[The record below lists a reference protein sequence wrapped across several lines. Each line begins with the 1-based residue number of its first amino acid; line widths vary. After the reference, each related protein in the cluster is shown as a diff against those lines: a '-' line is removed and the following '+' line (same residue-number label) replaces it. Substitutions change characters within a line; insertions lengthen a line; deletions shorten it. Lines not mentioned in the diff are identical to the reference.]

1 MAPEGHMEQGLVT
14 SAAQHWQITCLL
26 IALMIPLLTILATSL
41 LSWISIARGGKQREP
56 PLKPYWI
63 PVLGDWFSFLLARK
77 SLADYVYR
85 RFGDRH
91 PVTIKLGPSTAYLLT
106 QPETYGPLLKDTRSC
121 TNKAFA
127 VLIME
132 QMFGTPK
139 SAMHIY
145 RNDKSGI
152 GSTPVTGST
161 VPSHLRVWHHQHK
174 TASRFL
180 QGESLKQLGIRVIE
194 HLSADLAKSDPN
206 DPIDSGE
213 WVDVP
218 DFYTWWTHRLFAAA
232 ITALCGPYLVSLNP
246 GFVDT
251 FWEYMASWPT
261 ISKFYP
267 RVLAPRAYAARQRVL
282 DAIKRWHAHAR
293 QHSDYRDNGPD
304 APAWDEY
311 WGSAW
316 LKVRQQWGQETGSMN
331 DDALASEDLAL
342 ITAASAN
349 ALPMAFWILIEVFN
363 DPELLGRVQGEISKA
378 ILPRDATDTVD
389 GVTSS
394 LPFRFDITSIT
405 GSPLLQSVYAEVLRI
420 RVSLF
425 HNRSPIQGD
434 YTMGEYKLRQ
444 GGLVCIS
451 TNIASNHA
459 RAWGKSRTARPLS
472 QFWAER
478 FLVPDS
484 EDRDKVK
491 FSTDGLEGAWMPYGG
506 GSLMCP
512 GRHLAKQEMMGGVAV
527 FGAYF
532 EMKVLKGPPRMDDRF
547 YGLGAQPPRGPV
559 PVRLRRKV
567 GIMTPSARGMG
578 KA

>member
-1 MAPEGHMEQGLVT
+1 MADTVENVLAV
-14 SAAQHWQITCLL
+14 ALQHWRVSGVLSVL
-26 IALMIPLLTILATSL
+26 AVPLLTYVVTSL
-41 LSWISIARGGKQREP
+41 ISWVALLRQRPGDEP
-56 PLKPYWI
+56 PLNPYWL
-63 PVLGDWFSFLLARK
+63 PGLGDWFYFLLARK
-77 SLADYVYR
+77 SFVDRVYR
-85 RFGDRH
+85 RFGDKT
-91 PVTIKLGPSTAYLLT
+91 PVTIKLGPSKAYLLT

-127 VLIME
+127 VLIYE
-132 QMFGTPK
+132 QLFGTPK

-145 RNDKSGI
+145 RDDKSGI
-152 GSTPVTGST
+152 GSVPVAGST
-161 VPSHLRVWHHQHK
+161 TPDHLRVWHHQHR

-180 QGESLKQLGIRVIE
+180 QGESLKQLGVRVVQ
-194 HLSADLAKSDPN
+194 HLSADLAKSDPD

-213 WVDVP
+213 WAEVP
-218 DFYTWWTHRLFAAA
+218 DFYVWWTRRLFAAA

-246 GFVDT
+246 GFVDH
-251 FWEYMASWPT
+251 FWEYMESWPT

-267 RVLAPRAYAARQRVL
+267 RLVAPKAYAARQRIL

-293 QHSDYRDNGPD
+293 QHSDYRDNGPN
-304 APAWDEY
+304 APAWDEH

-316 LKVRQQWGQETGSMN
+316 LKVRQQWGQDTGSMN

-349 ALPMAFWILIEVFN
+349 ALPMAFWILIEVFS
-363 DPELLGRVQGEISKA
+363 DTELLGRVQGEISSA
-378 ILPRDATDTVD
+378 ILNRGGAT
-389 GVTSS
+389 GEAAGLGG
-394 LPFRFDITSIT
+394 LPFQFDITAIT
-405 GSPLLQSVYAEVLRI
+405 GSPLLQSVYAEVLRM
-420 RVSLF
+420 RVSLM

-434 YTMGEYKLRQ
+434 YTLGPYKLRQ
-444 GGLVCIS
+444 GGLVCVS

-459 RAWGKSRTARPLS
+459 RVWGKARTARPLS

-478 FLVPDS
+478 FLVGDG
-484 EDRDKVK
+484 DKVK

-532 EMKVLKGPPRMDDRF
+532 DMQVLNGPPRMDDRF
-547 YGLGAQPPRGPV
+547 YGLGAQPAGEPV

-567 GIMTPSARGMG
+567 GIIS
-578 KA
+578 